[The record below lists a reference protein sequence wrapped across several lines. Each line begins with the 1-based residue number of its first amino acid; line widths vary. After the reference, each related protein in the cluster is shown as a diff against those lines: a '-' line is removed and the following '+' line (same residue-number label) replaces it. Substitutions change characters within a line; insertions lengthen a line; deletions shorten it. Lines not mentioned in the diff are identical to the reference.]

1 MKKVCTIIFAA
12 ISLVVAIV
20 SCNKDESI
28 PSTVMSEDASI
39 KVNINVSAPS
49 TGTKA
54 VKTGW
59 VAGDV
64 INIWFDVCPAEN
76 KALEGPDFTLV
87 RDSDGKWNAEKFREG
102 ILELLKPHG
111 EFYGFWED
119 GNSCFKSGT
128 DWTNGGSYSQFPGV
142 NEDKNKTTGVTGCLA
157 ASFSNI
163 GYAYDRDRNELTA
176 DINSWSFGEA
186 DIQIVVASLE
196 YEEGRYTLYSDQ
208 VNCLKHI
215 EIGTTANECKVR
227 ANSTDGGAH
236 NRIAGIAN
244 EDGVAFVGKITGASG
259 QDYTFMLV
267 DNTTGTEY
275 TFTRQSVDLDSKN
288 GTKLIAVK
296 IPKERF
302 SYPIGKITDKDNID
316 VGYVLYRDGTFD
328 SPADYAAKR
337 YDTKKVAGVVYHRFD
352 PNSSTTK
359 PESGSPYTNGLVI
372 ALKDISQDDF
382 PFYQF
387 FWSEKP
393 MAEQIRISGDINLV
407 EGWSATD
414 AIRKWNDNNPANCV
428 LPVKGLDVWGKTHA
442 VTGTSGWYIPS
453 IKELDLIFNGD
464 RTTAATPP
472 GQNGTSSFNK
482 DRIDKLIEATA
493 QGTATTNGVYWS
505 SSEHSEDSVWCLH
518 VLDGGVVFSLKK
530 DPNLFLAAI
539 RPVCAF

>member
-1 MKKVCTIIFAA
+1 MYDFFAA
-12 ISLVVAIV
+12 ISLAVAIA
-20 SCNKDESI
+20 SCNKAESM
-28 PSTVMSEDASI
+28 PSTVVSEDASV
-39 KVNINVSAPS
+39 KVNINVSTPS
-49 TGTKA
+49 TGSKA

-59 VAGDV
+59 AAGDV
-64 INIWFDVCPAEN
+64 INIWFDVCQTEN

-87 RDSDGKWNAEKFREG
+87 RDSSGKWNASKFRAG
-102 ILELLKPHG
+102 ILERLKTHG

-128 DWTNGGSYSQFPGV
+128 DWANDGSYSKFPGI
-142 NEDKNKTTGVTGCLA
+142 NEDKNNTTGVTGCLA

-163 GYAYDRDRNELTA
+163 GYAYDSDRHELTA

-227 ANSTDGGAH
+227 ANSTNGGTH

-244 EDGVAFVGKITGASG
+244 EDGVAFVGKMTGTSG
-259 QDYTFMLV
+259 QDYTFTLV

-275 TFTRQSVDLDSKN
+275 TFTRQSVALDSKD
-288 GTKLIAVK
+288 GTRLIAVK

-302 SYPIGKITDKDNID
+302 GYPIGKITDKADID
-316 VGYVLYRDGTFD
+316 VGYVLYSDGTFD

-337 YDTKKVAGVVYHRFD
+337 YDTKKVAGVVYHRFV
-352 PNSSTTK
+352 PNSGTTK

-372 ALKDISQDDF
+372 ALRDVFNDDF
-382 PFYQF
+382 PFEQF
-387 FWSEKP
+387 FWSEK
-393 MAEQIRISGDINLV
+393 AISQLIRKSGDINLV

-414 AIRKWNDNNPANCV
+414 ALRKWNDNNPTNSV
-428 LPVKGLDVWGKTHA
+428 LPVKGLDSRYKTRA
-442 VTGTSGWYIPS
+442 VPGTSGWYIPS
-453 IKELDLIFNGD
+453 IKELDLMFNGA
-464 RTTAATPP
+464 RTTEATAPD
-472 GQNGTSSFNK
+472 QKGTSSFNK

-505 SSEHSEDSVWCLH
+505 SSERSEDSVWCLS
-518 VLDGGVVFSLKK
+518 VLDRGIVYDLKK
-530 DPNLFLAAI
+530 DPDLFLASI